1 MNIYINEQPFTFD
14 EEVSLNFALTEFGAK
29 PPFAIMLN
37 DEFLPQSEHD
47 ATILKDG
54 DKLEVVGAI
63 QGG

>member
-1 MNIYINEQPFTFD
+1 MNIYINEQPFTF
-14 EEVSLNFALTEFGAK
+14 EKEVSLAFALTEFEAK

-37 DEFLPQSEHD
+37 DEFLPQSEHE
-47 ATILKDG
+47 TTVLKDN